1 MLDMELGVVSW
12 LISWSFV
19 GSTLGFFTIRNKPQW
34 TRCERFK
41 EYIKSV
47 CVGIFFAFP
56 TCTILIEEKIFGTT
70 MSVMIAGS
78 VAFAVTD
85 AIIHL
90 WPRLM
95 DGISVLAVKMAEKF
109 IGKPNG

>member
-1 MLDMELGVVSW
+1 MLNMESGVVTW
-12 LISWSFV
+12 LIGWSCV

-34 TRCERFK
+34 TKQERFK

-47 CVGIFFAFP
+47 SVGIFFAFP
-56 TCTILIEEKIFGTT
+56 TCTILTEKEVFGTALN
-70 MSVMIAGS
+70 VMLAGS

-85 AIIHL
+85 VIINL

-95 DGISVLAVKMAEKF
+95 DGISVLAVKVIERF